1 MLAIL
6 YTVVVAIQLY
16 QVMVLV
22 VRVTK
27 YEYSGIDRQYWLKD

>member
-6 YTVVVAIQLY
+6 YTVVDATQLY

>member
-6 YTVVVAIQLY
+6 YTVVDAIQLY